1 MKDHVIP
8 EDRCRHGHLTAG
20 LMMRLKCSVSNYIAK
35 NEWFYIGITN
45 RPYRRSIEHEW
56 RNHERMILL
65 YRTTSESYVRS
76 LERDFVNRI
85 ESILSAT
92 KRWLMPQVVAVAL
105 MGKAC
110 IICTYCYRFRN
121 WK

>member
-8 EDRCRHGHLTAG
+8 ENRCRHGHLTAG
-20 LMMRLKCSVSNYIAK
+20 LMMRLKCSVSNYITK

-76 LERDFVNRI
+76 LERDFVNLYKTDPKYN
-85 ESILSAT
+85 EKMANATGGGAYGEGMHYLYIL
-92 KRWLMPQVVAVAL
+92 L
-105 MGKAC
+105 
-110 IICTYCYRFRN
+110 YR
-121 WK
+121 

>member
-8 EDRCRHGHLTAG
+8 ENRCRHGHLTAG
-20 LMMRLKCSVSNYIAK
+20 LMMRLKCSVSNYITK

-76 LERDFVNRI
+76 LERDFVNLYKTDP
-85 ESILSAT
+85 EYNEKMANATGGGGGAYGEGMHYLYIL
-92 KRWLMPQVVAVAL
+92 L
-105 MGKAC
+105 
-110 IICTYCYRFRN
+110 
-121 WK
+121 